1 MHAGRAND
9 RNVAG
14 TFAVPEAVA
23 RALVSWDHTTQY
35 AMPTDWLYSNTKA
48 FTKTF
53 DLGKQY
59 AYLLDHT
66 VEGRVILPVGGRQRR
81 RRITRS

>member
-1 MHAGRAND
+1 M
-9 RNVAG
+9 AG

-23 RALVSWDHTTQY
+23 RPLVSWDHTTQY
-35 AMPTDWLYSNTKA
+35 AMPTDWLLSNTKA

-53 DLGKQY
+53 DLGKQH

-66 VEGRVILPVGGRQRR
+66 VDGRVILPVRGRQRR
-81 RRITRS
+81 RRIPRS